1 MNFCVQA
8 ELCGWMSIRLVFHEY
23 ATCQGKENKDDLIY
37 IIFYWLKKKGC
48 ISDSSAERNKLWQ
61 LKVVSIQ
68 HVRFK
73 KCKDEFIPRLHT
85 YTIVNKLYT
94 GSTIHLGDGKYI
106 VCFSGMSASDKY
118 KPRILF
124 VRLPITYA
132 NWLHVKLLFER
143 VH

>member
-106 VCFSGMSASDKY
+106 VSQVCLPQISINLESFF
-118 KPRILF
+118 L
-124 VRLPITYA
+124 RLPITYA